1 VVGFIR
7 AERNWFTGSFSND
20 SIIRALRQEG
30 IEVSD
35 MTRPPST
42 EELDARYYLDKLDRH
57 PSAVANLDRANIL
70 VHVLG
75 AARAT
80 LSAPDATYR

>member
-1 VVGFIR
+1 
-7 AERNWFTGSFSND
+7 
-20 SIIRALRQEG
+20 
-30 IEVSD
+30 